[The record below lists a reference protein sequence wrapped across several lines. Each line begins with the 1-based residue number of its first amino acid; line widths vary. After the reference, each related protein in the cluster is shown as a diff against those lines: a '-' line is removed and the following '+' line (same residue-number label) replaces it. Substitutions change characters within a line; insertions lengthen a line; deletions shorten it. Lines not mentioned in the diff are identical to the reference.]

1 MFSCN
6 DFSEELSYERPK
18 VVLRTQLKAVDPLV
32 PTPQNGQAHSN
43 NSLATADELVKHVW
57 PFCGVSA

>member
-43 NSLATADELVKHVW
+43 NSLATADELVKHV
-57 PFCGVSA
+57 